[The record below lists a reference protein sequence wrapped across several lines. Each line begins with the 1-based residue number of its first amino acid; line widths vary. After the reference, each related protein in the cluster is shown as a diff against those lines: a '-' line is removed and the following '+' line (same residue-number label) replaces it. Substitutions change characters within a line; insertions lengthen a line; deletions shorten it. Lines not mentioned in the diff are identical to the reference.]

1 MHKTLF
7 ILILLIGLNTYG
19 QSATATASVG
29 ATIINSADIE
39 LDSLGNFKTDKYGR
53 LVFKEEVA
61 SKYEVVA
68 PTTMIEP
75 VFIPAPKIE
84 VSEKDSIRLMEVYI
98 KKKEKYG
105 W

>member
-1 MHKTLF
+1 MDYCR
-7 ILILLIGLNTYG
+7 IIIILLISISTYG

-29 ATIINSADIE
+29 VTIISIKDIE
-39 LDSLGNFKTDKYGR
+39 LDSLGNFKIDKYGR

-68 PTTMIEP
+68 PTTIIEP
-75 VFIPAPKIE
+75 ILVPKIE
-84 VSEKDSIRLMEVYI
+84 VSEKDSIRLMKIYI